1 MIRTSLFS
9 VVNYDPGFVLY
20 SDQETTNQSLNQ
32 EKKKIAK
39 KKSLI
44 FSGFCYS
51 AEVIKGVGVIGDFL
65 EG

>member
-9 VVNYDPGFVLY
+9 VVNYDLGFVLY

-32 EKKKIAK
+32 EKKIAK
-39 KKSLI
+39 KNSLI

-51 AEVIKGVGVIGDFL
+51 AEVIKAVGVIGDFL